1 MALTPQVT
9 AALAQPAI
17 GMFCAVRLTYPGFT
31 LRLLD
36 GAAVLRLPFDLD
48 PFVGY
53 DETYGALIGLEN
65 ITDGGNDQAP
75 RARLV
80 MNPPSN
86 AALAALASPGAQG
99 SRVEIWEG
107 VFNPA
112 TGLVIPDPDLAFDG
126 EVDQPVYSPKSRNLT
141 LDCSSSFEAFF
152 SVQEGVRLTD
162 SWHQSIWPGERGLEY
177 QTAIRNSLPWGSEV
191 ARPVTQAAVR
201 RALSLLRSAA

>member
-1 MALTPQVT
+1 MSLTPQVT
-9 AALAQPAI
+9 AALAEPAI
-17 GMFCAVRLTYPGFT
+17 GMFCAIRLTYPTFT

-36 GAAVLRLPFDLD
+36 GAAVLVLNGETFT
-48 PFVGY
+48 GY

-65 ITDGGNDQAP
+65 ITDGGSDQAP
-75 RARLV
+75 RARIIL
-80 MNPPSN
+80 NPPTN
-86 AALAALASPGAQG
+86 AALAALAAPDAQG

-107 VFNPA
+107 VFNTA
-112 TGLVIPDPDLAFDG
+112 TGLVIPDADLAFDG

-141 LDCSSSFEAFF
+141 LDCNSSFEGFF

-177 QTAIRNSLPWGSEV
+177 QTAIRSTLPWGSEV

>member
-1 MALTPQVT
+1 MSLTPQVT

-17 GMFCAVRLTYPGFT
+17 GMFCAIRLTYPTFT

-36 GAAVLRLPFDLD
+36 GAAVLSLNGET
-48 PFVGY
+48 FVGY

-65 ITDGGNDQAP
+65 ITDGGSDQAP
-75 RARLV
+75 RARIVL
-80 MNPPSN
+80 NPPTN
-86 AALAALASPGAQG
+86 VALAALAAPDAQG

-107 VFNPA
+107 VFNLA
-112 TGLVIPDPDLAFDG
+112 TGLVIPDADLAFDG
-126 EVDQPVYSPKSRNLT
+126 EIDQPVYSPKSRNLT
-141 LDCSSSFEAFF
+141 LDCNSSFEGFF

-177 QTAIRNSLPWGSEV
+177 QTALRTTLPWGAET

>member
-1 MALTPQVT
+1 MS
-9 AALAQPAI
+9 ALAQPAI
-17 GMFCAVRLTYPGFT
+17 GMFCAVRLTYPTFT

-36 GAAVLRLPFDLD
+36 GAAVLVLNGETFT
-48 PFVGY
+48 GY

-65 ITDGGNDQAP
+65 ITDGGSDQAP
-75 RARLV
+75 RARIIL
-80 MNPPSN
+80 NPPTN
-86 AALAALASPGAQG
+86 AALASLAAPDAQG

-107 VFNPA
+107 VFNTA
-112 TGLVIPDPDLAFDG
+112 TGLVIPDADLAFDG

-141 LDCSSSFEAFF
+141 LDCNSSFEGFF

-177 QTAIRNSLPWGSEV
+177 QTAIRSTLPWGSEV

>member
-1 MALTPQVT
+1 MSLTPQVT

-17 GMFCAVRLTYPGFT
+17 GMFCAIRLTYPTFT

-36 GAAVLRLPFDLD
+36 GAAVLVLNGETFT
-48 PFVGY
+48 GY

-65 ITDGGNDQAP
+65 ITDGGSDQAP
-75 RARLV
+75 RARIIL
-80 MNPPSN
+80 NPPTN
-86 AALAALASPGAQG
+86 AALAALAAPDAQG

-107 VFNPA
+107 VFNTA
-112 TGLVIPDPDLAFDG
+112 TGLVIPDADLAFDG

-141 LDCSSSFEAFF
+141 LDCNSSFEGFF

-177 QTAIRNSLPWGSEV
+177 QTAIRSTLPWGSEV